1 MKGKNS
7 IGIGVAPAPIDVGK
21 KIDVG
26 PFLKKVASG
35 QVGVA
40 EDKGSSGK
48 VFFNLGLQGV
58 GKSQVRLLV
67 EGMFFDSGF

>member
-1 MKGKNS
+1 MKGKNG

-26 PFLKKVASG
+26 SFLKKVAGG

-40 EDKGSSGK
+40 EDKGSSGE
-48 VFFNLGLQGV
+48 VFFNLGLQGA